1 MNKIQQTIKEFLEK
15 YNLNNPENTY
25 LCAFSGGYDS
35 MCLLHSLKQITTQN
49 RIVAI
54 HLNHNWRGE
63 ESNQEEENCRNFCSE
78 IGVEF
83 YSEKLSSD
91 IPHTETAAREA
102 RYEFFESCS
111 KKFNSKI
118 IFTAH
123 NQNDNAETLIY
134 RICKGTGIR
143 GLCGIAEN
151 RGIYYRPL
159 LQISR
164 EKIEKYCTDFNLK
177 PNNDSSNSD
186 TSYKRNFIRA
196 EILPKLN
203 KKINPNTI
211 EMVNSLSNA
220 AREDTAIVEEY
231 LNQLYTKIKRDNKI
245 KTQEF
250 LKLSFPTQKRI
261 IYNLFIE
268 NNLDYDNEKITNILE
283 NILNNATSKSGRTCS
298 LATNLWIF
306 TNNQFIEIINK
317 KNEKPPTLQIKK
329 EGKYETQ
336 DYIFTL
342 EKYDQKMAHF
352 PKENENTAIVNLEN
366 FDFDFELRTRQ
377 NGDIIQP
384 FGMAGTQKLKKYFN
398 EKKVP
403 QHEKSNIL
411 LLTQNKEVLWATGLG
426 ISDKIKVRTK
436 PTHKLII
443 EKKRG

>member
-123 NQNDNAETLIY
+123 NKNDNAETLIY

-164 EKIEKYCTDFNLK
+164 EKIEKYCSDFNLK

-231 LNQLYTKIKRDNKI
+231 LNQLYTKIKQDNKI

-283 NILNNATSKSGRTCS
+283 NILNNATSKSGKTSS
-298 LATNLWIF
+298 LTTNLWIF

-342 EKYDQKMAHF
+342 EKYDQKTTHF

-436 PTHKLII
+436 PTHKLTI

>member
-1 MNKIQQTIKEFLEK
+1 M
-15 YNLNNPENTY
+15 
-25 LCAFSGGYDS
+25 
-35 MCLLHSLKQITTQN
+35 
-49 RIVAI
+49 
-54 HLNHNWRGE
+54 
-63 ESNQEEENCRNFCSE
+63 
-78 IGVEF
+78 
-83 YSEKLSSD
+83 
-91 IPHTETAAREA
+91 
-102 RYEFFESCS
+102 
-111 KKFNSKI
+111 
-118 IFTAH
+118 
-123 NQNDNAETLIY
+123 
-134 RICKGTGIR
+134 
-143 GLCGIAEN
+143 
-151 RGIYYRPL
+151 
-159 LQISR
+159 QISR

-231 LNQLYTKIKRDNKI
+231 LNQLYTKIKQDNKI

-261 IYNLFIE
+261 VYNLFIE

-298 LATNLWIF
+298 LTTNLWIF

-342 EKYDQKMAHF
+342 EKYDQKTAHF

-436 PTHKLII
+436 PTHKLTI

>member
-35 MCLLHSLKQITTQN
+35 MCLLHSLKQITPQN

-123 NQNDNAETLIY
+123 NKNDNAETLIY

-164 EKIEKYCTDFNLK
+164 EIIEKYCTDFNLK

-231 LNQLYTKIKRDNKI
+231 LNQLYTKIKQDNKI

-342 EKYDQKMAHF
+342 EKYDQKTAHF

-436 PTHKLII
+436 PTHKLTI

>member
-35 MCLLHSLKQITTQN
+35 MCLLHSLKQITPQN

-123 NQNDNAETLIY
+123 NKNDNAETLIY

-164 EKIEKYCTDFNLK
+164 EIIEKYCTDFNLK

-231 LNQLYTKIKRDNKI
+231 LNQLYTKIKQDNKI

-298 LATNLWIF
+298 LTTNLWIF
-306 TNNQFIEIINK
+306 TNNRFIEIINK

-342 EKYDQKMAHF
+342 EKYDQKTAHF

-436 PTHKLII
+436 PTHKLTI

>member
-35 MCLLHSLKQITTQN
+35 MCLLHSLKQITPQN

-123 NQNDNAETLIY
+123 NKNDNAETLIY

-164 EKIEKYCTDFNLK
+164 EIIEKYCTDFNLK

-231 LNQLYTKIKRDNKI
+231 LNQLYTKIKQDNKI

-283 NILNNATSKSGRTCS
+283 NILNNATSKSGKT
-298 LATNLWIF
+298 
-306 TNNQFIEIINK
+306 
-317 KNEKPPTLQIKK
+317 
-329 EGKYETQ
+329 
-336 DYIFTL
+336 
-342 EKYDQKMAHF
+342 
-352 PKENENTAIVNLEN
+352 
-366 FDFDFELRTRQ
+366 
-377 NGDIIQP
+377 
-384 FGMAGTQKLKKYFN
+384 
-398 EKKVP
+398 
-403 QHEKSNIL
+403 
-411 LLTQNKEVLWATGLG
+411 
-426 ISDKIKVRTK
+426 
-436 PTHKLII
+436 
-443 EKKRG
+443 

>member
-35 MCLLHSLKQITTQN
+35 MCLLHSLKQISPQN
-49 RIVAI
+49 RIIAI

-63 ESNQEEENCRNFCSE
+63 ESNQEEENCKNFCKE
-78 IGVEF
+78 ISVEF

-91 IPHTETAAREA
+91 IPHTETAARDA
-102 RYEFFESCS
+102 RYEFFETCS

-123 NQNDNAETLIY
+123 NKNDNAETLIY

-151 RGIYYRPL
+151 REIYYRPL
-159 LQISR
+159 LSISR

-186 TSYKRNFIRA
+186 TTYKRNFIRT

-211 EMVNSLSNA
+211 DMINSLSNA
-220 AREDTAIVEEY
+220 AKEDSAIVEEY
-231 LNQLYTKIKRDNKI
+231 LNQLYAKIKQNNKI

-250 LKLSFPTQKRI
+250 VKLSFPTKKRI

-283 NILNNATSKSGRTCS
+283 HILNNATSKSGKTCS
-298 LATNLWIF
+298 LTTNLWIF

-317 KNEKPPTLQIKK
+317 KNEKTPTLQIKK
-329 EGKYETQ
+329 EGKYETP
-336 DYIFTL
+336 DYIFTI
-342 EKYDQKMAHF
+342 EKYNQKTTHF
-352 PKENENTAIVNLEN
+352 PKDNEYTAIVNFEN

-377 NGDIIQP
+377 DGDIIQP
-384 FGMAGTQKLKKYFN
+384 FGMSGTQKLKKYLN

-426 ISDKIKVRTK
+426 ISDKIKVTK
-436 PTHKLII
+436 NPTHKLTI

>member
-35 MCLLHSLKQITTQN
+35 MCLLHSLKQITPQN

-123 NQNDNAETLIY
+123 NKNDNAETLIY

-164 EKIEKYCTDFNLK
+164 EIIEKYCTDFNLK

-231 LNQLYTKIKRDNKI
+231 KKAIKIKPNVADAYYSLA
-245 KTQEF
+245 TA
-250 LKLSFPTQKRI
+250 
-261 IYNLFIE
+261 E
-268 NNLDYDNEKITNILE
+268 NNLAIDMEQGNVRMNDVDGSLYSQKADENETSEKVKLTDKEKELVAELYDS
-283 NILNNATSKSGRTCS
+283 AV
-298 LATNLWIF
+298 
-306 TNNQFIEIINK
+306 
-317 KNEKPPTLQIKK
+317 KN
-329 EGKYETQ
+329 Y
-336 DYIFTL
+336 
-342 EKYDQKMAHF
+342 EKY
-352 PKENENTAIVNLEN
+352 LELN
-366 FDFDFELRTRQ
+366 PNAKD
-377 NGDIIQP
+377 
-384 FGMAGTQKLKKYFN
+384 KKYV
-398 EKKVP
+398 EDLIKQIQEP
-403 QHEKSNIL
+403 QAPQTITE
-411 LLTQNKEVLWATGLG
+411 
-426 ISDKIKVRTK
+426 
-436 PTHKLII
+436 
-443 EKKRG
+443 

>member
-1 MNKIQQTIKEFLEK
+1 MNKVQQTIKEFLEK

-35 MCLLHSLKQITTQN
+35 MCLLHSLKQITPQN

-123 NQNDNAETLIY
+123 NKNDNAETLIY

-164 EKIEKYCTDFNLK
+164 EIIEKYCTDFNLK

-231 LNQLYTKIKRDNKI
+231 LNQLYTKIKQDNKI

-342 EKYDQKMAHF
+342 EKYDQKTAHF

-436 PTHKLII
+436 PTHKLTI

>member
-102 RYEFFESCS
+102 RYEFFESYS

-123 NQNDNAETLIY
+123 NKNDNAETLIY

-164 EKIEKYCTDFNLK
+164 EKIEKYCSDFNLK

-231 LNQLYTKIKRDNKI
+231 LNQLYTKIKQDNKI

-283 NILNNATSKSGRTCS
+283 NILNNATSKSGKTSS
-298 LATNLWIF
+298 LTTNLWIF

-342 EKYDQKMAHF
+342 EKYDQKTTHF

-436 PTHKLII
+436 PTHKLTI

>member
-35 MCLLHSLKQITTQN
+35 MCLLHSLKQITPQN

-123 NQNDNAETLIY
+123 NKNDNAETLIY

-231 LNQLYTKIKRDNKI
+231 LNQLYTKIKQDNKI

-298 LATNLWIF
+298 LTTNLWIF
-306 TNNQFIEIINK
+306 TNNRFIEIINK

-342 EKYDQKMAHF
+342 EKYDQKTAHF

-436 PTHKLII
+436 PTHKLTI